1 MTQALNVEYD
11 ELIARAVELEQPMP
25 TPPSD
30 NPQAPCALSFVVDA
44 ATQIALSADQMRVYL
59 SACER
64 EWRRLAQ
71 SLRNAA
77 KAYEQ
82 VDEDAAGAVTNNTS
96 VSAATAGS
104 ASSGGN
110 EMVAFCDPD
119 EDYVLPPPLAAPP
132 PTQPVVPYY
141 EVRQAATEI
150 EAPDQGIAFSAFAR
164 DWDTYQRVLQSTINR
179 FRPFTNWEGTSAQAV
194 ELNFEAYRTYVIQM
208 AQLCSTL
215 SAQAKTVA
223 TTHRWAASEH
233 PTAYEVSEADK
244 WYILYTT
251 DPYYVGKPVTPEYI
265 RRLYEWYDQM
275 QKKSEEVL
283 AGYVQR
289 ASLPLTPVNPKN
301 PPTSMRIDPPPTP
314 PKPDPGGDDGDGG
327 GIDDGLPD
335 DGLPDDGLPDDG
347 LPDDGLPD
355 DEVPDIPTTPTTPS
369 TGTPTTPP
377 TGIPGMSDSA
387 LKDALAD
394 LTAAPGAGVG
404 AGMKPAS
411 VGGLGGGG
419 GGSIPSMP
427 MQPAVD
433 AGSAAGAA
441 GANAARDIGNL
452 GRAGAGAGMGGG
464 GMGMAPM
471 APGAGAGQGGDNKSK
486 RAAGTEEALYS
497 EERPWTE
504 GVIGNRR
511 RKDSTDGKDTK

>member
-11 ELIARAVELEQPMP
+11 ELMARAAELEAPMP
-25 TPPSD
+25 APPPD
-30 NPQAPCALSFVVDA
+30 NPRAPCALSFVVDA
-44 ATQIALSADQMRVYL
+44 GTQIALSADQMRVYL
-59 SACER
+59 AACER

-82 VDEDAAGAVTNNTS
+82 VDEESAEAVANNTS
-96 VSAATAGS
+96 VSAAATGGS
-104 ASSGGN
+104 TGTGDMRIN
-110 EMVAFCDPD
+110 CDPD
-119 EDYVLPPPLAAPP
+119 EDFVLPPPQPAPP
-132 PTQPVVPYY
+132 PAQPVIPYY
-141 EVRQAATEI
+141 EVRQAATDI
-150 EAPDQGIAFSAFAR
+150 EAPDQGTAFAAFAR
-164 DWDTYQRVLQSTINR
+164 DWDTYQRSLQATINR
-179 FRPFTNWEGTSAQAV
+179 FRPFTSWEGTSAQAV

-215 SAQAKTVA
+215 AAQAKTVA
-223 TTHRWAASEH
+223 STHRWAITEH

-244 WYILYTT
+244 WYVIYTT
-251 DPYYVGKPVTPEYI
+251 DPYYVGKPVTQQYI
-265 RRLYEWYDQM
+265 WNLYDWYDKM
-275 QKKSEEVL
+275 QKKSEETL

-301 PPTSMRIDPPPTP
+301 PPTSMRIDPPPAPPPTP
-314 PKPDPGGDDGDGG
+314 TPGDGDGDG
-327 GIDDGLPD
+327 DGDGGLPD

-355 DEVPDIPTTPTTPS
+355 DQIPDTPTTPTTPS
-369 TGTPTTPP
+369 TGTPSTPP
-377 TGIPGMSDSA
+377 TGIPGMTDSAA

-394 LTAAPGAGVG
+394 LTAAPGAGIG

-411 VGGLGGGG
+411 AGGLGGAGG
-419 GGSIPSMP
+419 GIPSMP

-433 AGSAAGAA
+433 AGSPASSGP
-441 GANAARDIGNL
+441 ANAARDIGNL
-452 GRAGAGAGMGGG
+452 GRGAAGAGMGGG

-471 APGAGAGQGGDNKSK
+471 APGAGANQGGDNKSK
-486 RAAGTEEALYS
+486 RAAGTDESLYEED
-497 EERPWTE
+497 RPWTE

-511 RKDSTDGKDTK
+511 RKETTDGKDTK